1 MAQTFT
7 LQNTAKVHQNMP
19 KRIKRHM
26 NPDTYCILPFNH
38 LSIDPVGHVR
48 PCCNYDIHSK
58 TFKESG
64 VPMDK
69 VQDVDNPMDNLWHKQ
84 LREDIKDGKRH
95 SLCKRCWT
103 VEDNGGFSYR
113 QNYNQWFMDPKS
125 DMYMGYTEPPTEIK
139 IEYVEMTLGN
149 KCNIQCR
156 MCNPWSSSMWQ
167 EDMVHHPQL
176 DFWRTK
182 YDNLTFDWYE
192 SDRFEKILTDIL
204 PTVKHINFLGGEPL
218 FNEKYYQI
226 MERIMQS
233 GRAEEISIQFNTNGL
248 AIQDKS
254 KESWNQL
261 KKVGFNLSCDGIGAV
276 NEYVRWPGKWSK
288 WERNMNKL
296 KTWRKELGKINW
308 ENIQESKWT
317 FQFHSTMSSLT
328 WLNFPDL
335 LRYTAKF
342 DGHSGL
348 FPFAIQVTQPE
359 YMDPIHMPDEI
370 KEKGYKAITETIAE
384 VKTQAKPWHWV
395 DSKNIEGLMNH
406 IMNTPRDESLWEQM
420 IFESNKL
427 DRIRNSCILD
437 IVPEF
442 KDYWHDANVPL

>member
-1 MAQTFT
+1 
-7 LQNTAKVHQNMP
+7 
-19 KRIKRHM
+19 
-26 NPDTYCILPFNH
+26 
-38 LSIDPVGHVR
+38 
-48 PCCNYDIHSK
+48 
-58 TFKESG
+58 
-64 VPMDK
+64 
-69 VQDVDNPMDNLWHKQ
+69 
-84 LREDIKDGKRH
+84 
-95 SLCKRCWT
+95 
-103 VEDNGGFSYR
+103 
-113 QNYNQWFMDPKS
+113 MDPKS

-156 MCNPWSSSMWQ
+156 MCNPWSSNMWQ
-167 EDMVHHPQL
+167 EDIAYHPQL
-176 DFWRTK
+176 DYWRTD
-182 YDNLTFDWYE
+182 YDNLTFDWYN

-218 FNEKYYQI
+218 FNEKYYEI
-226 MERIMQS
+226 IERIMQS

-254 KESWNQL
+254 KESWNKL
-261 KKVGFNLSCDGIGAV
+261 KNVGFNLSCDGIGTV

-288 WERNMNKL
+288 WERNMNKISN
-296 KTWRKELGKINW
+296 WSKELGKGIDPNTGKR
-308 ENIQESKWT
+308 KWT
-317 FQFHSTMSSLT
+317 MQLHSTMSSLT

-335 LRYTAKF
+335 LRYTAKLEWHA
-342 DGHSGL
+342 GM
-348 FPFAIQVTQPE
+348 FPYAIQVTQPE

-370 KEKGYKAITETIAE
+370 KEKGYKAITQTIAE
-384 VKTQAKPWHWV
+384 LQPGAEDHDVSA
-395 DSKNIEGLMNH
+395 KNIEGLMNH
-406 IMNTPRDESLWEQM
+406 IMNTPRNESRWEQM